1 MPSTTALAAT
11 NAVTPIQ
18 AIDHWAPIVWLKTN
32 LYAYPT
38 LEVIHII
45 GIALVFGTL
54 WIVDLRLLIRLR
66 ALDQLNAQAL
76 AKALLPWTI
85 VGFLLAAM
93 TGLTMF
99 VSRIGDLISNPAFI
113 IKMCLLFTAGTNA
126 AILHARGPLDEENV
140 GTRIQAGLSILIW
153 MMVIT
158 CGRWIA
164 YV

>member
-1 MPSTTALAAT
+1 MSTATATVTTAMI
-11 NAVTPIQ
+11 TPLQ
-18 AIDHWAPIVWLKTN
+18 ALNHWAPIVWLKTN
-32 LYAYPT
+32 VYAYPT
-38 LEVIHII
+38 LEVMHIV

-54 WIVDLRLLIRLR
+54 WIVDLRLLLR
-66 ALDQLNAQAL
+66 ITALDKLDAQLL

-85 VGFLLAAM
+85 VGFLLAVM

-99 VSRIGDLISNPAFI
+99 VSRIGDLISNTAFI

-126 AILHARGPLDEENV
+126 AILHARGSLDAKSV
-140 GTRIQAGLSILIW
+140 ITRTQAGLSILIW
-153 MMVIT
+153 MAVIT

>member
-1 MPSTTALAAT
+1 MSTATATVTTAMI
-11 NAVTPIQ
+11 TPLQ
-18 AIDHWAPIVWLKTN
+18 ALNHWAPIVWLKTN
-32 LYAYPT
+32 VYAYPT
-38 LEVIHII
+38 LEVMHII

-54 WIVDLRLLIRLR
+54 WVVDLRLLLR
-66 ALDQLNAQAL
+66 ISALDKLDAQSL

-93 TGLTMF
+93 TGFTMF
-99 VSRIGDLISNPAFI
+99 VSRIGDLISNTAFI
-113 IKMCLLFTAGTNA
+113 VKMCLLFTAGTNA
-126 AILHARGPLDEENV
+126 AILHARGSLDAKSV
-140 GTRIQAGLSILIW
+140 ITRIQAALSILIW

>member
-1 MPSTTALAAT
+1 MPTTALATAT
-11 NAVTPIQ
+11 ITPLQ
-18 AIDHWAPIVWLKTN
+18 ALNHWAPIVWLKTN
-32 LYAYPT
+32 VYAYPA
-38 LEVIHII
+38 LEVMHIVA
-45 GIALVFGTL
+45 IAMVFGTL
-54 WIVDLRLLIRLR
+54 WIVDLRLLLR
-66 ALDQLNAQAL
+66 VNALDKLDAQSL

-99 VSRIGDLISNPAFI
+99 VSRIGDLISNTAFI

-126 AILHARGPLDEENV
+126 AILHARGPLDSENV
-140 GTRIQAGLSILIW
+140 TTRIQAGLSILIW
-153 MMVIT
+153 LAVIT